1 MQLQFVLLMLIVLLH
16 HMLIKGVLMMILV
29 KINHLVLNSILDH
42 LQNLANG
49 AHGACAQN
57 YVAKELEFELE
68 NVLEMVIAS
77 AKVQIQTLVTWG
89 HAPYLR
95 LHVDKTSRFFIH
107 MHSICAT

>member
-29 KINHLVLNSILDH
+29 KINHLVLNSILDQ

-57 YVAKELEFELE
+57 YLAKGLKFELE

-77 AKVQIQTLVTWG
+77 VKVQIQTPVTWG
-89 HAPYLR
+89 HA
-95 LHVDKTSRFFIH
+95 
-107 MHSICAT
+107 